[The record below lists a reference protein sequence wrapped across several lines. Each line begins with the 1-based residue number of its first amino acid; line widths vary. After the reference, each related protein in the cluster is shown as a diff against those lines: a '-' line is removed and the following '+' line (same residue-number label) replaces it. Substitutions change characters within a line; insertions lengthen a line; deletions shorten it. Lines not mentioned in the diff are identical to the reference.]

1 MSRYGRNMTVKGLDQ
16 LIQHLEH
23 LPDEI
28 RGKVGRAATARA
40 ADFLRDEIV
49 KNTPRA
55 AQPYRVTLG
64 DGTEITRTPGD
75 LARALIIKYI
85 PEAER
90 KRNAASCHKI
100 TFKRGADVHGIGYIA
115 HYLEYGNSPHEI
127 TLKNGNTWQH
137 PGTQAQ
143 PFIEPTF
150 KANKNKIKQ
159 IIKQAIQEAVVNNI
173 LR

>member
-1 MSRYGRNMTVKGLDQ
+1 MSRYGKNMTVKGLDQ

-40 ADFLRDEIV
+40 ADFLRNEIV

-55 AQPYRVTLG
+55 AQAYRVTLG
-64 DGTEITRTPGD
+64 DGTRITRSPGD

-115 HYLEYGNSPHEI
+115 HFLEYGTSPHEI

-150 KANKNKIKQ
+150 KANKKQIEQ
-159 IIKQAIQEAVVNNI
+159 IIKQAIQEAVRNAI
-173 LR
+173 